1 MDSDHDSMDSIDKAI
16 AEHVSGIHEHIDE
29 HARCP
34 QEIIDLLDYPAT
46 FNQKDR
52 EVLFL
57 PRNNLLQ
64 MNDLFYHH
72 RSFLRFQRNSPN
84 CLLTCAKTL

>member
-1 MDSDHDSMDSIDKAI
+1 MDSDHDSIDSIDKAI
-16 AEHVSGIHEHIDE
+16 MEHIGGIRDSD
-29 HARCP
+29 RCP